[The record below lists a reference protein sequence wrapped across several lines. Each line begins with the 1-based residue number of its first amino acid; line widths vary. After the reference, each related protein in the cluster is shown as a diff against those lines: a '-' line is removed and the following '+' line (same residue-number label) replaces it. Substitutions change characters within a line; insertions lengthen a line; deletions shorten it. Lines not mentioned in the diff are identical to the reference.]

1 VRFYYF
7 ILFLLLFSCTQNKKQ
22 KDNQSNTNIYYD
34 KAWDFKDKKV
44 TDSAV
49 INFYKAKDLFLKK
62 NDSVGAGKCLI
73 NIGIILTEKGDYFGA
88 QETSL
93 DATKYFNNKN
103 PENYDNIRSNYN
115 NLGIASYNLKDY
127 ENAIKFYD
135 SAINY
140 SGSDVDIQICLNNKA
155 KALQDN
161 KKYNE
166 ALIIY
171 NDILNKR
178 SKNNIEYARA
188 ITNLSK
194 AKWLQNPSYNPIPEF
209 RKALNLR
216 LKEEDIWGQNSSY
229 AHLSDYYIKNNKL
242 DSALLYAN
250 KMYRVAKEL
259 KSPDNQIEALQK
271 LIVSEN
277 NDQSKKYF
285 QIYQKLYDSISISRS
300 KAKNQF
306 AIIRYDVEKIKAK
319 NAENE
324 FDILLRNIIL
334 TALSLSLIGG
344 IFWYRK
350 RKKRLQ
356 QEKELEVK
364 NTQLKM
370 SKKVHDV
377 VANGIYQVMT
387 KIENQEHFDKDEA
400 LDELE
405 YVYEKSRDISYEKN
419 EIKDTQPFDEKISA
433 LIASFKNDTVN
444 TYVAGNGKNIWE
456 NLPASSKD
464 EVYQI
469 IRELLVNMK
478 KHSQAS
484 TVAFKFEKLKDSI
497 TIQYTDNGIGISGD
511 LIRKNGLTNTGTRI
525 EAIQGKIIFET
536 NIEKGLKIYIS
547 FPTS

>member
-7 ILFLLLFSCTQNKKQ
+7 IFFLLLFSCTQNKKQ

-135 SAINY
+135 FAINY

-259 KSPDNQIEALQK
+259 KSPDDQIEALQK

-277 NDQSKKYF
+277 SDQSKKYF

-419 EIKDTQPFDEKISA
+419 EIKDIQPFDEKISA

-444 TYVAGNGKNIWE
+444 TYIAGNGKSIWE

-484 TVAFKFEKLKDSI
+484 TVAFKFEKLDNI
-497 TIQYTDNGIGISGD
+497 INIQYTDNGIGISGD

>member
-1 VRFYYF
+1 MRFYYF
-7 ILFLLLFSCTQNKKQ
+7 IFFLLLFSCTQNKKQ

-135 SAINY
+135 FAINY

-259 KSPDNQIEALQK
+259 KSPDDQIEALQK

-277 NDQSKKYF
+277 SDQSKKYF

-419 EIKDTQPFDEKISA
+419 EIKDIQPFDEKISA

-444 TYVAGNGKNIWE
+444 TYIAGNGKSIWE

-484 TVAFKFEKLKDSI
+484 TVAFKFEKLDNI
-497 TIQYTDNGIGISGD
+497 INIQYTDNGIGISGD

>member
-1 VRFYYF
+1 MRFYYF

-135 SAINY
+135 FAINY
-140 SGSDVDIQICLNNKA
+140 SGNDVDIQICLNNKA

-259 KSPDNQIEALQK
+259 KSPDDQIEALQK

-285 QIYQKLYDSISISRS
+285 QIYQTLYDSISISRS

-364 NTQLKM
+364 NTQLKI

>member
-1 VRFYYF
+1 MRFYYF

-135 SAINY
+135 FAINY

-259 KSPDNQIEALQK
+259 KSPDDQIEALQK

-456 NLPASSKD
+456 NFPASSKD

-484 TVAFKFEKLKDSI
+484 TVAFKFEKLNNSV
-497 TIQYTDNGIGISGD
+497 TIHYTDNGIGISGD